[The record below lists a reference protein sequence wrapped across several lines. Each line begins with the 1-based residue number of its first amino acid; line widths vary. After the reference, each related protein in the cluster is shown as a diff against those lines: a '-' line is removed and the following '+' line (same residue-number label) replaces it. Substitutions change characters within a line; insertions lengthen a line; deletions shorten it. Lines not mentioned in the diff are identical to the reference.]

1 MLNRY
6 YSFAAAAGAAAMTFP
21 GVAEACRCIE
31 PKTPAEAF
39 TRADAVVLAEVAA
52 VTGNIDAEGGAIAT
66 LIPSMAWKSDVPAT
80 MKVEARTTCAFDF
93 HQGQTYLV
101 YLSKS
106 GIHAPYS
113 ATSCDGS
120 QPEAKSRPALDWLRE
135 NEKAATIS
143 QSASG
148 Q

>member
-93 HQGQTYLV
+93 HQGQ
-101 YLSKS
+101 
-106 GIHAPYS
+106 
-113 ATSCDGS
+113 
-120 QPEAKSRPALDWLRE
+120 KSRPALDWLRE